1 MSAAEAANTADGAPP
16 PRLAG
21 LPAIEAAIWQQLARA
36 TQDRH
41 HAWRTPALATVDAE
55 GLPEARTVVLREVD
69 AAQRRLWI
77 YSDARAAKVAQLQRQ
92 PQATL
97 LAWSPRL
104 HWQLRLRLRV
114 TLHTGGLALSSRWAR
129 VKLSPSVGDYLSA
142 HAPGEPLTD
151 PVPPPPAAERAHFAA
166 LEAEVLQI
174 DWLELHRDG
183 HRRARFDGHGACW
196 LQP

>member
-1 MSAAEAANTADGAPP
+1 MSSAEAADQAQP
-16 PRLAG
+16 PRLTG

-36 TQDRH
+36 CQDRH

-77 YSDARAAKVAQLQRQ
+77 YSDARAAKVAHLARQ
-92 PQATL
+92 PQAVL

-114 TLHTGGLALSSRWAR
+114 TLHTGGLALASRWAR

-142 HAPGEPLTD
+142 RAPGAPLDDGPTA
-151 PVPPPPAAERAHFAA
+151 PPAEERAHFAA

-183 HRRARFDGHGACW
+183 HRRACFARHAACW